1 MLIVWRFVIRII
13 FCNFLNLIA
22 KLEERPI
29 GENVAGIDT
38 LKKVRQLERELHAV
52 DTLQALAVYTREL
65 GSLISKK
72 TRFVVLVINHGERRV
87 SAKQYIG
94 RDLEKAT
101 NYYAEMEAKALVL
114 GGLDV
119 VLVSAISV
127 QNLIR
132 AYPNYFADSSVFQ
145 GLLTKVLESE

>member
-1 MLIVWRFVIRII
+1 M
-13 FCNFLNLIA
+13 
-22 KLEERPI
+22 
-29 GENVAGIDT
+29 
-38 LKKVRQLERELHAV
+38 

-72 TRFVVLVINHGERRV
+72 TRFVVLVINHGVRRV

-101 NYYAEMEAKALVL
+101 NYYAELEAKALVL

-132 AYPNYFADSSVFQ
+132 AYPNYFTDSSVFQ